1 MINNKYIKTN
11 KYKMKKL
18 ILALSVV
25 ALIVSSCGKKELE
38 DKIITQQ
45 KLQDSIHAVLQA
57 KDAEIES
64 LFQELNS
71 IEESLSEVSSKYGNV
86 NKLKDNT
93 KEVSKDTR
101 QRITSQIQDINEI
114 LSANKQKLANL
125 NSRVNSEGGKSKQ
138 LNSFIEKLQT
148 RITEQESQIQALT
161 TELQE
166 KKIVIENLNKNI
178 DNLSKQNQVK
188 DEQILKIEAEKNIAY
203 YIIGT
208 KKELLAE
215 GIISSSGGFLGIGK
229 KTKVDS
235 DSDLSKY
242 TKIDIRKVNEIP
254 LNEEKIKILTIHPSS
269 SYVFKGDDK
278 KPSGIEIKN
287 AHEFWGKS
295 RFLVIIL
302 D

>member
-1 MINNKYIKTN
+1 
-11 KYKMKKL
+11 MKKL
-18 ILALSVV
+18 VLALSVI

-38 DKIITQQ
+38 EKIITQQ
-45 KLQDSIHAVLQA
+45 KLQDSIQAVLQA
-57 KDAEIES
+57 KDSEIES
-64 LFQELNS
+64 LFQELNA
-71 IEESLSEVSSKYGNV
+71 IEESLSEVTSKYGTV
-86 NKLKDNT
+86 SKLKDNT

-101 QRITSQIQDINEI
+101 QRITTQIQDINEI

-125 NSRVNSEGGKSKQ
+125 NSKVKKEDGKNKE

-148 RITEQESQIQALT
+148 RLTEQEAQIQALT
-161 TELQE
+161 AELQE

-188 DEQILKIEAEKNIAY
+188 DQQILQIEAEKNSAY

-208 KKELLAE
+208 KKELLAD
-215 GIISSSGGFLGIGK
+215 GIINSTGGFLGIGK

-254 LNEEKIKILTIHPSS
+254 LTEAKIKILTTHPST
-269 SYVFKGDDK
+269 SYEFKGDVK
-278 KPSGIEIKN
+278 KPSSIEIKN
-287 AHEFWGKS
+287 AQQFWGKS
-295 RFLVIIL
+295 RFLVILL